1 MILLVFAARPSH
13 ISARNRDPRFTSSDS
28 DPAQRTG
35 KLIIPLQFVQL
46 QSHHIDLFDLVCG
59 IRLHHS
65 ISYSSPSPF
74 LDNTRESSPKTF
86 LLRSIPLSTG
96 RKRLYL
102 GMRNEREIYDRL
114 SVSAL
119 SLCFLVRASLANSN
133 CLIHSMPLL
142 APEIQ
147 LELVKN
153 SSLDP
158 ATLPSS
164 SINSTSSI
172 AQSKPNS
179 SARNPGKIPFDMKQ
193 LDAAQKRRFIMLKG
207 KKDRLERELSKLS

>member
-1 MILLVFAARPSH
+1 
-13 ISARNRDPRFTSSDS
+13 
-28 DPAQRTG
+28 
-35 KLIIPLQFVQL
+35 
-46 QSHHIDLFDLVCG
+46 
-59 IRLHHS
+59 
-65 ISYSSPSPF
+65 
-74 LDNTRESSPKTF
+74 
-86 LLRSIPLSTG
+86 
-96 RKRLYL
+96 
-102 GMRNEREIYDRL
+102 MRNEREIYDRL

-119 SLCFLVRASLANSN
+119 SLCFLVHASLANSN
-133 CLIHSMPLL
+133 CLIHSIPLL
-142 APEIQ
+142 APKIQ

-164 SINSTSSI
+164 INSTSSI

-179 SARNPGKIPFDMKQ
+179 STRNPGKIPFDMKQ

>member
-1 MILLVFAARPSH
+1 
-13 ISARNRDPRFTSSDS
+13 
-28 DPAQRTG
+28 
-35 KLIIPLQFVQL
+35 
-46 QSHHIDLFDLVCG
+46 
-59 IRLHHS
+59 
-65 ISYSSPSPF
+65 
-74 LDNTRESSPKTF
+74 
-86 LLRSIPLSTG
+86 
-96 RKRLYL
+96 
-102 GMRNEREIYDRL
+102 MRNEREIYDRL

-119 SLCFLVRASLANSN
+119 CLCFLVHASLANSN
-133 CLIHSMPLL
+133 RLIHSVPLL
-142 APEIQ
+142 APKIQ

-164 SINSTSSI
+164 SINSTSSS

>member
-1 MILLVFAARPSH
+1 MLFVSAARPSH
-13 ISARNRDPRFTSSDS
+13 ISACNRHPRFTSSDS

-46 QSHHIDLFDLVCG
+46 QSYRIDLVYG
-59 IRLHHS
+59 TRLHHS
-65 ISYSSPSPF
+65 ISYFSPNLF
-74 LDNTRESSPKTF
+74 FDNTRESSPKTS
-86 LLRSIPLSTG
+86 LPRLILSSTG

-119 SLCFLVRASLANSN
+119 SLCSLVHASLTNSN
-133 CLIHSMPLL
+133 CLIHSISLL
-142 APEIQ
+142 APNTQ

-164 SINSTSSI
+164 SINSTSSS
-172 AQSKPNS
+172 AQLKPNS